1 MYFEDVYFLQ
11 IWVRG
16 RLHTSRF
23 KGKTGFIVLRARCF
37 TLQCV
42 LFVNE
47 RMSKQ
52 LMKYAESINK
62 ESIVDVRGVV
72 NVPDQ
77 PVMSCTQSDVE
88 LHVVE
93 VRFYRLLDVRM
104 K

>member
-1 MYFEDVYFLQ
+1 VQ

-23 KGKTGFIVLRARCF
+23 KGKTGFVVLRARCF

-47 RMSKQ
+47 HMSKQ

-62 ESIVDVRGVV
+62 ESIIDVRGVV
-72 NVPDQ
+72 KVPNQ
-77 PVMSCTQSDVE
+77 PVLSCTQSDVE

-93 VRFYRLLDVRM
+93 VRLCRFLDICKKYSLFRYGR
-104 K
+104 